1 MTAKVVYTGGLRT
14 QVTHTQS
21 GTVIETDAPTDNH
34 GKGERFSPT
43 DLVAA
48 ALGTCI
54 VTTMDII
61 SKKDG
66 IDLNGTVCD
75 VVKVMVSDPRRIGGL
90 QVHLT
95 FPKDNTYTEDQKVK
109 LAHIA
114 SHCPVARSL
123 HPDCIQALTFNWN
136 STDNA

>member
-1 MTAKVVYTGGLRT
+1 MTAKVVYKGELRT
-14 QVTHTQS
+14 EITHVKS

-48 ALGTCI
+48 ALGSCI
-54 VTTMDII
+54 VTTIDIL

-66 IDLNGTVCD
+66 INIDGTVCE

-95 FPKDNTYTEDQKVK
+95 FPKDNTYTEEQKVK

-114 SHCPVARSL
+114 AHCPVALTL

-136 STDNA
+136 SADNT